1 MAFWLVLLPALVLAP
16 TLPGADWMRFRGPN
30 ATGVAMGPIVERPSL
45 DENLLWKTPLPTG
58 HSSPVI
64 SSKKIY
70 VTAVENE
77 KLYTLALER
86 ETGEILWRREAPRP
100 RRSELHENN
109 NAASPTPT
117 SDGENVYVFFGDF
130 GLLSY
135 GPDGNERWRVPL
147 GPFVNI
153 RGMASSPVVEN
164 GKVFLLLDDDSGRS
178 FLIAVDAETGREL
191 WRADRKEFGKG
202 FSTPTVYRP
211 KHGPTQLIVPG
222 SFALLSYSLETGK
235 ELWRVGG
242 LCWQAKAVP
251 LIDYKRAYF
260 NCQGAATDAMA
271 GRYSDFAGALKL
283 MDANGN
289 GALEQDEFYERRRG
303 KFPEYDFSKDGVMDE
318 REWNF
323 FVRRMATRPGIFAVR
338 LGGLDEVS
346 DTRVEWAQ
354 QRRMGNVPSPLLY
367 ERVIYSV
374 RDAGILSSIDAETG
388 EILKQARLP
397 QAMSAYRAS
406 PVAADGKLFLLDME
420 GTLTVVK
427 AGGQW
432 EVLHSLALD
441 EGGSATPAIAD
452 GRLYVRTHQN
462 LYCFGE

>member
-1 MAFWLVLLPALVLAP
+1 MTLRWVLLSALLLPP
-16 TLPGADWMRFRGPN
+16 TLPGGDWTRFRGPN
-30 ATGVAMGPIVERPSL
+30 ATGVAVGPVVNRPSL
-45 DENLLWKTPLPTG
+45 DRNLLWKTPLPTG

-64 SSKKIY
+64 TGNQIY

-77 KLYTLALER
+77 RLYTLALGR

-153 RGMASSPVVEN
+153 RGMGASPVVEDD
-164 GKVFLLLDDDSGRS
+164 KVFLVLDDDSGRS
-178 FLIAVDAETGREL
+178 FLIAVDAQTGREL
-191 WRADRKEFGKG
+191 WRADRTEFGKG
-202 FSTPTVYRP
+202 FSTPAVYRP
-211 KHGPTQLIVPG
+211 KLGPAQLIVAG
-222 SFALLSYSLETGK
+222 SFALLSYSIETG
-235 ELWRVGG
+235 EEVWRAGG

-251 LIDYKRAYF
+251 LIDDKRVYY
-260 NCQGAATDAMA
+260 NCQGAGTDAMA
-271 GRYSDFAGALKL
+271 GQYPDFAGVLKR
-283 MDANGN
+283 MDTNGN
-289 GALEQDEFYERRRG
+289 GALDQDEFYEKRRD
-303 KFPEYDFSKDGVMDE
+303 KFPEYDFSKDGVMDQ

-323 FVRRMATRPGIFAVR
+323 FVQRMATRPGVFAVR
-338 LGGLDEVS
+338 LGGLGDVG
-346 DTRVEWAQ
+346 DTHLEWVQA
-354 QRRMGNVPSPLLY
+354 RRMGNVPSPLLY
-367 ERVIYSV
+367 QGVIYSV
-374 RDAGILSSIDAETG
+374 RDAGILTSIDAETG
-388 EILKQARLP
+388 EILKQDRLP
-397 QAMSAYRAS
+397 QALGAYRAS
-406 PVAADGKLFLLDME
+406 PVAADGKLFFLDMDA
-420 GTLTVVK
+420 TLTVVK

-441 EGGSATPAIAD
+441 DGGSATPAIAD

>member
-1 MAFWLVLLPALVLAP
+1 MIWLVLLLGLLLAP
-16 TLPGADWMRFRGPN
+16 TLLGADWVRFRGPN
-30 ATGVAMGPIVERPSL
+30 ATGVAAGPIVERPSL
-45 DENLLWKTPLPTG
+45 DDNLLWKTPLPTG

-64 SSKKIY
+64 TSNKIY

-77 KLYTLALER
+77 RLYTLALER
-86 ETGEILWRREAPRP
+86 ETGEILWRRQAPRP

-147 GPFVNI
+147 GPFVTI
-153 RGMASSPVVEN
+153 RGMAASPLVED
-164 GKVFLLLDDDSGRS
+164 GKVFLVLDDDSGRS

-191 WRADRKEFGKG
+191 WRADRAEFGKG
-202 FSTPTVYRP
+202 FSTPAIYRP
-211 KHGPTQLIVPG
+211 QHGPAQLIVPG
-222 SFALLSYSLETGK
+222 SFALLSYSVETG
-235 ELWRVGG
+235 EEVWRVGG

-251 LIDYKRAYF
+251 LIEDQRVYF
-260 NCQGAATDAMA
+260 NCQGAAADSMA
-271 GRYSDFAGALKL
+271 GRFPDFAGALKL

-289 GALEQDEFYERRRG
+289 GALDQDEIYERRRA
-303 KFPEYDFSKDGVMDE
+303 KYPEYDFDKDGVMDE
-318 REWNF
+318 PEWNF

-338 LGGLDEVS
+338 LGGSGDVS
-346 DTRVEWAQ
+346 DTRVEWFQ
-354 QRRMGNVPSPLLY
+354 ERRMGNVPSPLLY
-367 ERVIYSV
+367 EGVIYSV

-397 QAMSAYRAS
+397 QAMGAYRAS
-406 PVAADGKLFLLDME
+406 PVAADGKLFFLDMN

-427 AGGQW
+427 AGGEW

-441 EGGSATPAIAD
+441 EDGTATPAIAD

>member
-1 MAFWLVLLPALVLAP
+1 MMLWLVLLPALLLAP
-16 TLPGADWMRFRGPN
+16 ALLGADWMRFRGPN
-30 ATGVAMGPIVERPSL
+30 ATGVAAGPIVARPSL
-45 DENLLWKTPLPTG
+45 DENLLWKMPLPTG

-64 SSKKIY
+64 TSKKIY

-135 GPDGNERWRVPL
+135 GPYGNERWRVPL

-153 RGMASSPVVEN
+153 RGMAASPVVED
-164 GKVFLLLDDDSGRS
+164 GKVFLVLDDDSGRS
-178 FLIAVDAETGREL
+178 FLITVDAETGREL
-191 WRADRKEFGKG
+191 WRADRTEFGKG
-202 FSTPTVYRP
+202 FSTLAVYRP
-211 KHGPTQLIVPG
+211 KHEPAQLIVPG
-222 SFALLSYSLETGK
+222 SFALLSYSMETG
-235 ELWRVGG
+235 EEVWRVGG

-251 LIDYKRAYF
+251 LIDDKRVYF

-289 GALEQDEFYERRRG
+289 GALDQDEFYEKRRD

-338 LGGLDEVS
+338 LGGLGDVS
-346 DTRVEWAQ
+346 DTHVEWVQ
-354 QRRMGNVPSPLLY
+354 GRRMGNVPSPLLY
-367 ERVIYSV
+367 EGVIYSV
-374 RDAGILSSIDAETG
+374 RNAGILSSIDAETG
-388 EILKQARLP
+388 KILKRARLP
-397 QAMSAYRAS
+397 QAMGAYRAS
-406 PVAADGKLFLLDME
+406 PVAADGKLFFLDMD
-420 GTLTVVK
+420 GRLTVVK
-427 AGGQW
+427 AGGEW